1 MASSSS
7 DTIHLT
13 VRLFSV
19 LRHWEGKIV
28 DRLELDVA
36 SGSRTGD
43 VLRLLEVKENLK
55 AILSI
60 NDEMVGDD
68 ALLADGDV
76 LSIIP
81 QVAGG

>member
-1 MASSSS
+1 M
-7 DTIHLT
+7 
-13 VRLFSV
+13 
-19 LRHWEGKIV
+19 LRHREGKIV

-36 SGSRTGD
+36 AGSRTGD
-43 VLRLLEVKENLK
+43 VLRLLEVKDNLK

-60 NDEMVGDD
+60 NDKMVGED

>member
-19 LRHWEGKIV
+19 LRHREGKIV

-60 NDEMVGDD
+60 NDEMVGED

>member
-1 MASSSS
+1 MLEEEGP
-7 DTIHLT
+7 T
-13 VRLFSV
+13 
-19 LRHWEGKIV
+19 RHALADKLAGP
-28 DRLELDVA
+28 LH
-36 SGSRTGD
+36 
-43 VLRLLEVKENLK
+43 LK